1 MRRSGK
7 DLGRTPFRAVRWA
20 TANCMESV
28 FVLKKAHGR
37 SQGSL
42 TRPAGFLNF
51 GAKKPGGGAVGN
63 LARKGWL

>member
-7 DLGRTPFRAVRWA
+7 DLGRTPFRAVRGA

-28 FVLKKAHGR
+28 FVLKKAHGS

-42 TRPAGFLNF
+42 TRPTGFLKL
-51 GAKKPGGGAVGN
+51 GAKKLGGGPVGN
-63 LARKGWL
+63 LARKGCL